1 MCFFAKWYF
10 LLLCFLGVKNDKNCK
25 KKCKNIQADIG
36 FTGVDILAKLCVAYV
51 FGLFQTMCL
60 FVGWF
65 VCLGKRAIF
74 VFFACFA
81 RVRLFPF
88 PCYWYC
94 WCDRMRGEF
103 VSIKMRSLSLGAL
116 CYKTSKPI
124 SESTQ
129 ELETEWGTNA
139 CQAGFDSREPS
150 AHPHAQAY
158 NRQQSFVPNNANGAI
173 SLRTTSKGECQPSLS
188 AHFFFL
194 ILIFVHTYCGTS

>member
-1 MCFFAKWYF
+1 MFSVRFKQF
-10 LLLCFLGVKNDKNCK
+10 V
-25 KKCKNIQADIG
+25 
-36 FTGVDILAKLCVAYV
+36 
-51 FGLFQTMCL
+51 CL
-60 FVGWF
+60 F

-188 AHFFFL
+188 AHFFFNFDL
-194 ILIFVHTYCGTS
+194 CSHLLRYILSKRRRTRNAIASNANYSDLCCSAASRARA